1 MITRSPQ
8 SSSFVRHF
16 VGRAARHLLP
26 TCPRLL
32 QVAQAASMTTS
43 DKPTNRLVKEES
55 PYLLQHQHN
64 PVWRLH
70 LI

>member
-1 MITRSPQ
+1 MLIKGSPQ

-16 VGRAARHLLP
+16 VGRAARP

-32 QVAQAASMTTS
+32 QVAQATFMATS
-43 DKPTNRLVKEES
+43 DKPTNRLTKEES

-70 LI
+70 LP